1 MTLTLVEQSL
11 MFRRRNPRPLFTFPA
26 VIAVCLDRVRLSWLR
41 RQLRYLFVSDV
52 SSILLWIAYD
62 VSNLFVGLKIG
73 IPTGIVIVLL
83 AQGLVAGLMFRRYVV

>member
-1 MTLTLVEQSL
+1 M
-11 MFRRRNPRPLFTFPA
+11 
-26 VIAVCLDRVRLSWLR
+26 
-41 RQLRYLFVSDV
+41 SDV